1 MLLQDIFK
9 EENIN
14 LKSIYSIE
22 LNEESVKTEYATPPE
37 ALENVGFLFKVD
49 QDGMIE
55 ENLLDII
62 ISYKL
67 TNLSVVVEVPAQLL
81 VSGEIEP
88 RYLLQLASNV
98 DFSIS
103 LLPPGH
109 PKVDSSVTQE
119 QYQKI
124 IDSFTDELLS
134 RQNFDKEIM
143 PITSFFQYVM
153 MEKLLGEDKMKA
165 FKIED
170 IYVLENFATIL
181 SVENSDKF
189 KASIRAKLYDFYGSQ
204 ENFDSVAQLM
214 FETLYNKAKNVYT
227 GYVRQHVENEKANLD
242 ANSNLAQ

>member
-14 LKSIYSIE
+14 LKSIYCVE
-22 LNEESVKTEYATPPE
+22 LDENSVKTEYATPPD
-37 ALENVGFLFKVD
+37 ALETVGFLFKVD
-49 QDGMIE
+49 EDGMIE
-55 ENLLDII
+55 ESLLDII

-67 TNLSVVVEVPAQLL
+67 TNLSVVIEVPAHLL

-88 RYLLQLASNV
+88 KYLLQLASNV
-98 DFSIS
+98 DFSVS

-124 IDSFTDELLS
+124 IDAFTDELLS

-153 MEKLLGEDKMKA
+153 MEKLLGEEKMTA
-165 FKIED
+165 FKIQDSYIIE
-170 IYVLENFATIL
+170 VFATIL

-189 KASIRAKLYDFYGSQ
+189 KSSIRAKLYDYYGSK

-214 FETLYNKAKNVYT
+214 FESLYNKAKNVYT
-227 GYVRQHVENEKANLD
+227 GYVRQHLENEKANP
-242 ANSNLAQ
+242 SQ